1 MGTKVIPSHPPNA
14 EQGYE
19 HHLVGHTKTET
30 YTLQRA
36 CATSRLWL
44 LDAIAVG
51 LFVLVVI
58 GMAKRLV

>member
-1 MGTKVIPSHPPNA
+1 MIGEHDQYHPS
-14 EQGYE
+14 ERSE
-19 HHLVGHTKTET
+19 LST

-36 CATSRLWL
+36 SATGRLWL

-58 GMAKRLV
+58 GMTEVQK